1 MSIITILR
9 RSIYRTYEYFSFKQ
23 ENTLRIIMSCINII
37 VLPAVSIGSTIAL
50 LEYNKKNEAE
60 SDEGVGINNGS
71 VLIFSAM
78 QALVLG
84 VGTAGSLYISN
95 SVLKVARQKYVE
107 KLLDKEHKALANI
120 NLSNIPA
127 LQYIIVG
134 VGIRDYTIHTINLFN
149 TLPVQVI
156 NIASVLTIIGLYTGL
171 ETVGV
176 TCGFLAAS
184 NLVLYYSS
192 KFTSISLSN
201 NQKIENAL
209 VALITN
215 IEKNKNEI
223 SGSGFEEYEKLILY
237 DNISHHIPN
246 NNKLFLCDLIRESSF
261 NFLIFLCPRFLGG
274 YYTNNSI
281 NHLEPTTH
289 AILNSLFL
297 SLLKNINI
305 LSNILTNS
313 YKYIKLNDEKL
324 QLFDKA
330 YEEFLLLHKQ
340 CKNIQLVYKGED
352 ILLTNLCIMDYG
364 DCNSSNN
371 GILYKDLTITL
382 HTNTIYKVIGDN
394 YYKRQALLH
403 TIIDNKCHCNGHI
416 VLPEF
421 AKDNLFIITTKNYL
435 PKGSLLDTMV
445 SKNISY
451 FECDSNNNKD
461 MLEDLKYKIVNLL
474 IIFGLIPNSITEEA
488 LTCYDSDWNNL
499 LNENEKTIIAI
510 TKALISPT
518 PFIVM
523 CGITSNMRIKSS
535 QYKLLDILRTQLSS
549 KKQFALI
556 YTEADISNLDVEQ
569 IPSDKQLSF
578 VEEVVE
584 CIGQDS
590 NIIG

>member
-1 MSIITILR
+1 MSIISILR

-23 ENTLRIIMSCINII
+23 ENMIRIIMSCINIV

-50 LEYNKKNEAE
+50 LEYNKKNGTEN
-60 SDEGVGINNGS
+60 DEGAGISNGP

-84 VGTAGSLYISN
+84 VGTAGSWYISN
-95 SVLKVARQKYVE
+95 SILKVARQKYVE
-107 KLLDKEHKALANI
+107 KLLDKEHKALANL
-120 NLSNIPA
+120 NLGNIPA
-127 LQYIIVG
+127 LQYITVG

-156 NIASVLTIIGLYTGL
+156 NIASVLTLIGLYTGL

-201 NQKIENAL
+201 NQKIENTL

-246 NNKLFLCDLIRESSF
+246 NKLFLCDLIRESSF

-274 YYTNNSI
+274 YYTNSNI
-281 NHLEPTTH
+281 NHLDLTTH

-330 YEEFLLLHKQ
+330 YEEFLLIHKQ
-340 CKNIQLVYKGED
+340 CKNIQLVYKGEN
-352 ILLTNLCIMDYG
+352 ILLDNLCIMDYA
-364 DCNSSNN
+364 DCNKANN

-382 HTNTIYKVIGDN
+382 HANTIYKVIGDN

-421 AKDNLFIITTKNYL
+421 AKDNSFIITTRNYL
-435 PKGSLLDTMV
+435 PKGSLLDIIV
-445 SKNISY
+445 DKNISY
-451 FECDSNNNKD
+451 FACESNNNENI
-461 MLEDLKYKIVNLL
+461 LEYLKSEIINLL
-474 IIFGLIPNSITEEA
+474 VIFGLIPNSITEEV
-488 LTCYDSDWNNL
+488 LTCNASDWNEL
-499 LNENEKTIIAI
+499 LNENEKMMW
-510 TKALISPT
+510 L
-518 PFIVM
+518 
-523 CGITSNMRIKSS
+523 
-535 QYKLLDILRTQLSS
+535 
-549 KKQFALI
+549 
-556 YTEADISNLDVEQ
+556 
-569 IPSDKQLSF
+569 
-578 VEEVVE
+578 
-584 CIGQDS
+584 
-590 NIIG
+590 